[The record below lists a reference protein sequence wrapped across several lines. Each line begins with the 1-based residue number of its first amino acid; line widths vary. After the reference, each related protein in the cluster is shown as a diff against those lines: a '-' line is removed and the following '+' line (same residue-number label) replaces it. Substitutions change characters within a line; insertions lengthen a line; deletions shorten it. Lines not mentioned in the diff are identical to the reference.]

1 MMTVPLSPGSWRLFR
16 KRWKAVGALVLLAIA
31 AALLIRFFTS
41 PEAELV
47 VLSRVEVVNATGTSL
62 RDVEVTFVIR
72 KDVWTV
78 ELPVLKPGETLR
90 EKRWTPDLCLH
101 GLNFNMDGKPFLL
114 DGPSDP
120 CKGRHLVATIGDDGS
135 MTCEWR

>member
-1 MMTVPLSPGSWRLFR
+1 MTVPLSPGSWRLFR

-90 EKRWTPDLCLH
+90 EKRWTPDLRL
-101 GLNFNMDGKPFLL
+101 GWVQFSMEGEPVVLEAPGN
-114 DGPSDP
+114 P
-120 CKGRHLVATIGDDGS
+120 CKGRRLVATIRQDGS